1 MVVIHRGWLLEH
13 VGDICKLKCLANQDQ
28 ANQKKEQSGVVES
41 GGDFGK
47 AESMCQSR
55 GQSHLVNIDG

>member
-1 MVVIHRGWLLEH
+1 MVVIHLDWLLEY

-28 ANQKKEQSGVVES
+28 ANQKKESSGVIES

-55 GQSHLVNIDG
+55 GQSHVVNSDR